1 MKDLLKI
8 LSLALVCVL
17 LLGSVGMAQPVQLQ
31 YWTPFTGPDG
41 AYMERMV
48 QQFNEEHAGE
58 IEVELFILPG
68 GADYITKLA
77 LAIRTGA
84 PPGVV
89 ILSPNDYFRFLD
101 NLTSWTASDLAD
113 YGLMWAISTKTSLTP

>member
-1 MKDLLKI
+1 
-8 LSLALVCVL
+8 
-17 LLGSVGMAQPVQLQ
+17 
-31 YWTPFTGPDG
+31 
-41 AYMERMV
+41 MERMV
-48 QQFNEEHAGE
+48 QQFNAEHAGE

-89 ILSPNDYFRFLD
+89 VLSPNDYYRYLD
-101 NLTSWTASDLAD
+101 NLTSLTTEELESQYELVVDD
-113 YGLMWAISTKTSLTP
+113 YDEHRLQPVTRHGRIYAILLY